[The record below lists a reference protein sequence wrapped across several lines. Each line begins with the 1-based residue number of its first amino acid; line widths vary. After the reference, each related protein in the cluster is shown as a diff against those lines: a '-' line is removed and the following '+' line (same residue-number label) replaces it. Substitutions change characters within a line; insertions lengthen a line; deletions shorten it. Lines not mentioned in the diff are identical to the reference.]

1 MKKLMVCIALAGLLL
16 LGIGA
21 VAEADLTL
29 LVYMCGG
36 DLQDAACYD
45 IYEMGIAETGDNV
58 NMTDM
63 VSFEV

>member
-36 DLQDAACYD
+36 GSAGCGML
-45 IYEMGIAETGDNV
+45 
-58 NMTDM
+58 
-63 VSFEV
+63 